1 MKMCIHCHEP
11 NTEGWFYCRYCDKPA
26 SERKYTVNTILRNT
40 PWASAIRRDLLGVS
54 KISMDEDIKNKAAE
68 RHQEM
73 HNKIFPKNAKKSS
86 VKINTP
92 NA

>member
-1 MKMCIHCHEP
+1 
-11 NTEGWFYCRYCDKPA
+11 
-26 SERKYTVNTILRNT
+26 
-40 PWASAIRRDLLGVS
+40 VS